1 MSLSREARL
10 MAGLTLIL
18 VPTIIY
24 GGLFL
29 LGNLTHGAAGVGG
42 GQVFDATKSALFRA
56 GHAHAGVWIVFSLL
70 IQVLLDSANLSK
82 ALKWLVRLAAP
93 IAALAVSIGFF
104 GLAGIAAFRWS
115 VYLGGLLLTFTV
127 LTTAVGLLRRP
138 A

>member
-1 MSLSREARL
+1 MS
-10 MAGLTLIL
+10 GLTLIL

-29 LGNLTHGAAGVGG
+29 LGNLTHGAAGLGG

-70 IQVLLDSANLSK
+70 IQVLLDSANLPK
-82 ALKWLVRLAAP
+82 WLKWLVRLAAP
-93 IAALAVSIGFF
+93 VAALTVSIGFF
-104 GLAGIAAFRWS
+104 GLAGVPAFRWS
-115 VYLGGLLLTFTV
+115 VYFGGLCLTFTT
-127 LTTAVGLLRRP
+127 LTTAVGLLRRN